1 MKKDKFQLFLEQSKF
16 QHPILNKA
24 ELAHVSIDTKN
35 KSWQFN
41 IVLND
46 VLEPDVL
53 LPFIQQLKSY
63 FYVPRILSSVEIQLT
78 YKSKAHFEACALAY
92 FDYAIIELSKEKAR
106 YLVLKNFKTRYE
118 NETFIVQ
125 IDQDS
130 TYVSEY
136 FEDIKTVFSRFGF
149 NINIKH
155 EIIITLTPVSQMIE
169 SSIVEQE
176 KHFLKNHPHLL
187 FLSKKS
193 LLINTI

>member
-92 FDYAIIELSKEKAR
+92 FDYAIIELSKEKLFCKLSQLSPLFVVFKNTKWLCPPG
-106 YLVLKNFKTRYE
+106 YIVL
-118 NETFIVQ
+118 
-125 IDQDS
+125 
-130 TYVSEY
+130 
-136 FEDIKTVFSRFGF
+136 
-149 NINIKH
+149 
-155 EIIITLTPVSQMIE
+155 LPAA
-169 SSIVEQE
+169 
-176 KHFLKNHPHLL
+176 
-187 FLSKKS
+187 
-193 LLINTI
+193 